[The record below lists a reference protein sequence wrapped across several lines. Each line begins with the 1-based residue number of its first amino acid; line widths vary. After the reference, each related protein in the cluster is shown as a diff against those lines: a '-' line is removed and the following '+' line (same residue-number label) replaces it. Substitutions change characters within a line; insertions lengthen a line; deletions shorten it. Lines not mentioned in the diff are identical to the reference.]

1 MRPKDKVTMVT
12 GAAHGMGKVKA
23 RLFAKEGAKVVST
36 EPAPRCRPPNM
47 SNSYMSNSYNGCEVQ
62 P

>member
-47 SNSYMSNSYNGCEVQ
+47 SNSHNGCEVQ